1 MAGTL
6 LSETELQS
14 QIEDGVR
21 FYCYTEENA
30 IIDLMGIQDKTDV
43 TLIRHAY
50 LRTTSRNKGIGGKL
64 LNYLSELTEQPVL
77 IGTWEDA
84 TWVINFYLKHDFNMA
99 SFGEKEALLRKYWAI
114 PVRQIETSV
123 ILANHKWNDIKL
135 PNKRQI
141 CGKSLSYKEKD
152 KLKTSVSCNTPNT

>member
-14 QIEDGVR
+14 QIEEGVR

-30 IIDLMGIQDKTDV
+30 IIGVMGIQDKTDV

-50 LRTTSRNKGIGGKL
+50 VRTISRNKGIGGKL
-64 LNYLSELTEQPVL
+64 LNYLSELTERPVL

-84 TWVINFYLKHDFNMA
+84 T
-99 SFGEKEALLRKYWAI
+99 
-114 PVRQIETSV
+114 
-123 ILANHKWNDIKL
+123 
-135 PNKRQI
+135 
-141 CGKSLSYKEKD
+141 
-152 KLKTSVSCNTPNT
+152 